1 MADTRRVRVARRRL
15 PHLVV
20 VPVDGVSWSDW
31 GTPEAVERTLAALRP
46 EETERHLAESSAQ
59 MLSPE

>member
-1 MADTRRVRVARRRL
+1 
-15 PHLVV
+15 VV

-59 MLSPE
+59 MP